1 MRLLLVGALLLLLQ
15 AAAVADT
22 TLRFLRDGAVVG
34 SIDLPG
40 LTKQCPVE
48 TITLDDPYYGK
59 RKTFRACPLRRV
71 LELGFGPLSEAFDR
85 EDLFLRASDGYT
97 KPTTGARLREDG
109 GYLAFA
115 DAGRGPEGSAP
126 AWEPIDRKQVDP
138 GPYYLVWTKPE
149 QRDTHRYPWPYQL
162 VAIEITSFA
171 AAYPHTIPST
181 APKGSPAWAGFDVF
195 RGECIACHA
204 INGEGGTVG
213 PDLNVPQSIV
223 EYRPAEQIK
232 AYVRD
237 PATFRYG
244 GMPSH
249 PHLSDRQLDD
259 LVAYF
264 STMKTLKHDPR
275 RTP

>member
-1 MRLLLVGALLLLLQ
+1 MRPLLVGTLVLLLQ
-15 AAAVADT
+15 TAAGADT

-40 LTKQCPVE
+40 MTKQCTVE

-71 LELGFGPLSEAFDR
+71 LELGFGPLSEAFDS

-115 DAGRGPEGSAP
+115 DAERSPAGSPP

-138 GPYYLVWTKPE
+138 GPYYLVWTKAE
-149 QRDTHRYPWPYQL
+149 QRDTHRHPWPYQL
-162 VAIEITSFA
+162 VAIEIASFA
-171 AAYPHTIPST
+171 AAYPHTIPKT
-181 APKGSPAWAGFDVF
+181 AASGAPAWAGFDVF

-204 INGEGGTVG
+204 INGEGGTIG

-232 AYVRD
+232 AYIRD
-237 PATFRYG
+237 PATFRYSS
-244 GMPSH
+244 MPSH
-249 PHLSDRQLDD
+249 PHLSAEQLDD
-259 LVAYF
+259 LIAYF
-264 STMKTLKHDPR
+264 TTMKTLKHDPR
-275 RTP
+275 QGR

>member
-1 MRLLLVGALLLLLQ
+1 MRPLLVGVLVLLHTAAL
-15 AAAVADT
+15 ADT
-22 TLRFLRDGAVVG
+22 TLRFLRDGAVVR
-34 SIDLPG
+34 SLDLPA

-48 TITLDDPYYGK
+48 TIAIDDPYYEK
-59 RKTFRACPLRRV
+59 RKTFRAVAVRCV
-71 LELGFGPLSEAFDR
+71 LPLGFGPLPEGFDG
-85 EDLFLRASDGYT
+85 EDVFLRALDGYT
-97 KPTTGARLREDG
+97 KPTTGARLREEG

-115 DAGRGPEGSAP
+115 DAERSKAGGAP

-138 GPYYLVWTKPE
+138 GPYYLVWTEPE

-162 VAIEITSFA
+162 AAIEITSFA
-171 AAYPHTIPST
+171 AAYPHTIPKT
-181 APKGSPAWAGFDVF
+181 APTGSPAWAGFDVF

-259 LVAYF
+259 LVTYF

-275 RTP
+275 RTR